1 MDDAPLSLTDAIK
14 ASVGRLPRQRAGK
27 SPMAAPPAPRRR
39 REASLTQAMKD
50 VATRRRNPPTTRTGR
65 KGIVIYFDQPVAA
78 AIRRLGSDYSATNQ
92 DLGEMAFKYLF
103 EKFGEPWPA

>member
-14 ASVGRLPRQRAGK
+14 ASVGRLPRQRASK
-27 SPMAAPPAPRRR
+27 SPPRQ
-39 REASLTQAMKD
+39 RESSLTQAMKT
-50 VATRRRNPPTTRTGR
+50 VASRRRNPPATRTGR
-65 KGIVIYFDQPVAA
+65 KGIVIYFDQHVAA

>member
-1 MDDAPLSLTDAIK
+1 MDYATLSLTDAIK
-14 ASVGRLPRQRAGK
+14 ASVGRLPRQRASK
-27 SPMAAPPAPRRR
+27 APPPPRRR
-39 REASLTQAMKD
+39 ESSLTQAMKN
-50 VATRRRNPPTTRTGR
+50 VASRRRNPPTTRTGR
-65 KGIVIYFDQPVAA
+65 NGIVIYFDQHVAA